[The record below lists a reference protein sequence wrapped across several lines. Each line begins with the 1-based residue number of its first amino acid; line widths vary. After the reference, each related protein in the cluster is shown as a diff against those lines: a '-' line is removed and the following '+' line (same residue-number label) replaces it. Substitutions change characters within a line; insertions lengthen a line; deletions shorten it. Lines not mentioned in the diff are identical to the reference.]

1 VKPGSGLRLRS
12 GLKAGVGSGLL
23 LVLLCFLVIELVA
36 AEKPPPSPKLT
47 DLLAAKGE
55 DGKPVITSE
64 QRAYF
69 DALNDRIRELF
80 NGVAEA
86 EIITRPD
93 HLGSILALGLRPQ
106 KMEVLLQDNC
116 VLCHTDPEVQKPGT
130 LFVLPSGSNKPPVH
144 LNLRDVVDDVHFAR
158 GLSCAGC
165 HGGDPANAKLEHSF
179 VKEWPGTGRDK
190 NREWIPA
197 FCARCHSDP
206 GFMKNFNPTLPTDQF
221 AKFKDSPHGK
231 RLLEGK
237 DSRAAQC
244 VSCHGVHG
252 IRNAKNPL
260 SLIYRKRIPETC
272 AACHSDGAIMAG
284 FKRPDG
290 SPIPTNQL
298 AEYRVSVH
306 GRAVLERGDF
316 AAPAC
321 NNCHG
326 NHSGMPA
333 GLASVNQSCSLC
345 HAGNASLFDGSKHKQ
360 AFEKHN
366 WPECVQC
373 HGNHGITK
381 AHDGMLEPG
390 TSSPCYKCHDQYAKD
405 NPECS
410 PSAAY
415 FYTSITEMD
424 RAWHRFTATA
434 EHLAM
439 KGLDVDPIH
448 DKLNELADTVKQARS
463 YIHSF
468 SKPAFQRVVAPGG
481 QAVQNIS
488 RLIDDAQAKY
498 RARQIGLIVSI
509 GLIGLVMVGLYL
521 KIQQLER

>member
-1 VKPGSGLRLRS
+1 VKALS
-12 GLKAGVGSGLL
+12 
-23 LVLLCFLVIELVA
+23 LVLAQLCFCAAALAA
-36 AEKPPPSPKLT
+36 AEKPAPSQKLS
-47 DLLAAKGE
+47 DLLTTKGG
-55 DGKPVITSE
+55 DGKPVVSPE

-69 DALNDRIRELF
+69 DGLNDRLRDLL
-80 NGVAEA
+80 NSAADA

-93 HLGSILALGLRPQ
+93 HLGSILALALRPQ

-116 VLCHTDPEVQKPGT
+116 VLCHTDPEVQKPET
-130 LFVLPSGSNKPPVH
+130 LFVLSGGSNKPPAH
-144 LNLRDVVDDVHFAR
+144 LNLRDLVDDVHFGR

-179 VKEWPGTGRDK
+179 VKEWPGNGRDK
-190 NREWIPA
+190 NRDWIPP

-206 GFMKNFNPTLPTDQF
+206 GFMKDFNPALPTDQL

-231 RLLEGK
+231 RLLEAK
-237 DSRAAQC
+237 DSRAPQC

-260 SLIYRKRIPETC
+260 SLVYRKRVPETC
-272 AACHSDGAIMAG
+272 AACHSDATTMAG

-290 SPIPTNQL
+290 SPMPTNQL
-298 AEYRVSVH
+298 TEYRLSVH

-326 NHSGMPA
+326 HHSAMPA
-333 GLASVNQSCSLC
+333 GLSSVNQSCSLC

-366 WPECVQC
+366 WPQCGQC
-373 HGNHGITK
+373 HGNHPIMKT
-381 AHDGMLEPG
+381 HDGWLEPG
-390 TSSPCYKCHDQYAKD
+390 PASPCYKCHDEYAKD
-405 NPECS
+405 NPDCS

-415 FYTSITEMD
+415 FYTSITQMD
-424 RAWHRFTATA
+424 RAWHRFSETA
-434 EHLAM
+434 EQLAM
-439 KGLDVDPIH
+439 RGLDVDPIH
-448 DKLNELADTVKQARS
+448 DKLNDLADNVKQARS

-468 SKPAFQRVVAPGG
+468 SKPVFQRVTAPGE
-481 QAVQNIS
+481 QTVQTIS
-488 RLIDDAQAKY
+488 KLVDDAKSKY
-498 RARQIGLIVSI
+498 RARQIGLVTSIV
-509 GLIGLVMVGLYL
+509 LIGFVMLALYL
-521 KIQQLER
+521 KIRSLER